1 MENVRTNNELKQL
14 QSLPLEIKIQ
24 KSKLRIK
31 EWYDYWNG
39 QVYLSFSGGKDST
52 VLKHLI
58 ENTVGV
64 TDVPNVFVDTG
75 LEYPEI
81 RNFALSQSN
90 VVRLKPKMNFRE
102 VIDKYG
108 YLVISKEVSQKV
120 SAARN
125 NPNGSYAKRFDPNSN
140 HNIKY
145 KQIYSMAR
153 YKYLLDAPFKI
164 SNRCCDIMK
173 KNPAKK
179 YEKETGRKPFVATMT
194 EESQLRKS
202 TWLKHG
208 CNAFQSTRPISSPI
222 SFWTEQDIFNY
233 IILNNLSISKVY
245 GDIQMNEY
253 GKYYT
258 TGVNRTGCIFCLAG
272 VQKEKQ
278 PNKIQMLS
286 ITHPKIYE
294 YCLKSK
300 FCL

>member
-1 MENVRTNNELKQL
+1 MNKITNNELKQL

-108 YLVISKEVSQKV
+108 YPIISKSVANTIRLAKNQPYNSY
-120 SAARN
+120 RN
-125 NPNGSYAKRFDPNSN
+125 KQLRGEILLQNGK
-140 HNIKY
+140 
-145 KQIYSMAR
+145 
-153 YKYLLDAPFKI
+153 
-164 SNRCCDIMK
+164 
-173 KNPAKK
+173 KK
-179 YEKETGRKPFVATMT
+179 YV
-194 EESQLRKS
+194 
-202 TWLKHG
+202 
-208 CNAFQSTRPISSPI
+208 
-222 SFWTEQDIFNY
+222 
-233 IILNNLSISKVY
+233 
-245 GDIQMNEY
+245 
-253 GKYYT
+253 
-258 TGVNRTGCIFCLAG
+258 
-272 VQKEKQ
+272 
-278 PNKIQMLS
+278 
-286 ITHPKIYE
+286 
-294 YCLKSK
+294 
-300 FCL
+300 